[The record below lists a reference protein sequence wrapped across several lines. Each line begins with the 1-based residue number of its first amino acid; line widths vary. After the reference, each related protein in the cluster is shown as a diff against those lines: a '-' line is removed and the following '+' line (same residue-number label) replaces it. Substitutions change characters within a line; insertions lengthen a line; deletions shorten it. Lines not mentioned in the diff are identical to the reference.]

1 MFTEMITVLLLRR
14 VAMYPEQVASK
25 LDSPAHVADF
35 TVDILQ
41 DLAVADHYTVGRASE
56 TVPTTMNL
64 HDFLERVSSTADSF
78 FVVRGRD
85 GNLRGIVSLSNV
97 RSVVADQEFLEH
109 VLVTDAMWPFR
120 SVDPKMDLR
129 AALRVFLES
138 GYDHLPVVDPAKP
151 TEILGM
157 LSQQQIFAAYNAE
170 ILRRRLTG
178 EAESD

>member
-1 MFTEMITVLLLRR
+1 
-14 VAMYPEQVASK
+14 
-25 LDSPAHVADF
+25 
-35 TVDILQ
+35 
-41 DLAVADHYTVGRASE
+41 
-56 TVPTTMNL
+56 
-64 HDFLERVSSTADSF
+64 
-78 FVVRGRD
+78 
-85 GNLRGIVSLSNV
+85 
-97 RSVVADQEFLEH
+97 
-109 VLVTDAMWPFR
+109 MWPFR